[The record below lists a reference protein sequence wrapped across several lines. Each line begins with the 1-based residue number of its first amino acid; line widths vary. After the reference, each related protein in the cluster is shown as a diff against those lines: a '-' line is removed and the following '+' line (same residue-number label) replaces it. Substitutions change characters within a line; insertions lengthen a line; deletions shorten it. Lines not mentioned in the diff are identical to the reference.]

1 MSIKKKK
8 KDIIVSKKSRETE
21 NEKNKIPLRIT
32 SAMKKSMYYGITP
45 AMKKSMYYD
54 PDGHWAIINRVLRP
68 QKK

>member
-8 KDIIVSKKSRETE
+8 KDTAVYKKFRETLD
-21 NEKNKIPLRIT
+21 NKNKIPLR
-32 SAMKKSMYYGITP
+32 ITP

>member
-8 KDIIVSKKSRETE
+8 KDIIVSKKFRETE
-21 NEKNKIPLRIT
+21 DEKNKIPLRIT
-32 SAMKKSMYYGITP
+32 P
-45 AMKKSMYYD
+45 AMKKGMYYD

>member
-32 SAMKKSMYYGITP
+32 P